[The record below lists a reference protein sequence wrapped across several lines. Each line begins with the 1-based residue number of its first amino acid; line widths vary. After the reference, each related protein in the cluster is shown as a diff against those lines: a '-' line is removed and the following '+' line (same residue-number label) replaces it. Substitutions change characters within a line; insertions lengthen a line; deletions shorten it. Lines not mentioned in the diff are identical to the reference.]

1 MKKLWAKTLK
11 NFKTTNTFTLNLK
24 DDFDAENLYDSL
36 KEICYNLKIET
47 PIVLK
52 KHINQMQEYGTT
64 KFTSSDFVDYIDF
77 DSLIIE
83 YFEQS

>member
-1 MKKLWAKTLK
+1 MKKLWGKTLK
-11 NFKTTNTFTLNLK
+11 NYKIKNTFTLNLT
-24 DDFDAENLYDSL
+24 DEFDAENLYEPL
-36 KEICYNLKIET
+36 KDICYNLKIET

-64 KFTSSDFVDYIDF
+64 KFTSSDFIDYIDF

-83 YFEQS
+83 YFEQP